1 VDPKKV
7 LNSTLKQ
14 WKKSK
19 VLTVNGLII
28 ALIVVIAQ
36 VYGVDLDSQTV
47 ALLYS
52 SIIIPILNIVLRFF
66 TNKPLGEKKTLLE

>member
-1 VDPKKV
+1 VDSKKV
-7 LNSTLKQ
+7 LNNTLKQ

-47 ALLYS
+47 TLLYS

>member
-1 VDPKKV
+1 VDSKKV
-7 LNSTLKQ
+7 LNKTLKQ

-28 ALIVVIAQ
+28 ALIVVVAQ

-47 ALLYS
+47 TLLYS
-52 SIIIPILNIVLRFF
+52 SIVIPILNIVLRFF